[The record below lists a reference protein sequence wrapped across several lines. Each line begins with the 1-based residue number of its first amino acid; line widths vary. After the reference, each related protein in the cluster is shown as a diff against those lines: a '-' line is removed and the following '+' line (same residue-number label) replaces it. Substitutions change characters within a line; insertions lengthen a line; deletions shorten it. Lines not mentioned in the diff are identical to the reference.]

1 MGCAAKND
9 SCSFVSDLG
18 LAVPVD
24 QLESQ
29 HSQVFVYQLKSTF
42 WHCIINSMRI
52 HISII
57 VLVVLVKYIKF

>member
-1 MGCAAKND
+1 MGCPAKNN
-9 SCSFVSDLG
+9 SCSFVSDLD

-42 WHCIINSMRI
+42 WHCITNSMRI
-52 HISII
+52 HISITMLI
-57 VLVVLVKYIKF
+57 VLVK